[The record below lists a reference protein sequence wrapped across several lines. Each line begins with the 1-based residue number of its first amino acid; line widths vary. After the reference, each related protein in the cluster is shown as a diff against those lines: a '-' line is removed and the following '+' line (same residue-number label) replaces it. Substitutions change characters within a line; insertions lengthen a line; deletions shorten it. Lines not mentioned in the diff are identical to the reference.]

1 MVNSRSVRSIPVL
14 LALAALAA
22 CAPLAPHRNQVAVV
36 DVPPAWS
43 ATAGGGGIGS
53 TSLVGWW
60 SRFSDP
66 TLNTLV
72 EQAIQA
78 NTSVALAQAALQQ
91 ARAARDVAA
100 AALSPSVSGSAS
112 AQRARNSNNT
122 NNSFNTGLDA
132 SWELDL
138 FGANRSGVQAG
149 DATVRAGLASLGDA
163 QVSIAAEVGLNYIA
177 LRSSQARLAIAVR
190 NLASQQET
198 LQITRWRQQAGLVSA
213 IEAEQALAA
222 VEQTRAQIPTLQTA
236 IDQTRHALAV
246 LSGQTPAIAL
256 PLLQASAPVPV
267 PPGNLALALPAETLR
282 QRADVRATEHQIA
295 AALAQVARAD
305 AVRLPSF
312 RLGGSVG
319 LNALT
324 LGTLTNGASLA
335 AAVLASVS
343 MPIFDGGAALAQVRT
358 QQAALDQARVRYRAA
373 VLTALQEVEDA
384 LVALQGDNARLSNLQ
399 AAASAA
405 GNAATLARQR
415 YSAGLVDF
423 QTVLETQRTEL
434 STQDNVATGVAAIS
448 TDHVRL
454 YKALGGGWVSDD
466 GAANDGVLRT
476 LRNTTP

>member
-1 MVNSRSVRSIPVL
+1 M
-14 LALAALAA
+14 
-22 CAPLAPHRNQVAVV
+22 
-36 DVPPAWS
+36 
-43 ATAGGGGIGS
+43 
-53 TSLVGWW
+53 
-60 SRFSDP
+60 
-66 TLNTLV
+66 
-72 EQAIQA
+72 
-78 NTSVALAQAALQQ
+78 
-91 ARAARDVAA
+91 
-100 AALSPSVSGSAS
+100 
-112 AQRARNSNNT
+112 
-122 NNSFNTGLDA
+122 
-132 SWELDL
+132 
-138 FGANRSGVQAG
+138 
-149 DATVRAGLASLGDA
+149 
-163 QVSIAAEVGLNYIA
+163 
-177 LRSSQARLAIAVR
+177 
-190 NLASQQET
+190 
-198 LQITRWRQQAGLVSA
+198 
-213 IEAEQALAA
+213 
-222 VEQTRAQIPTLQTA
+222 
-236 IDQTRHALAV
+236 
-246 LSGQTPAIAL
+246 
-256 PLLQASAPVPV
+256 
-267 PPGNLALALPAETLR
+267 
-282 QRADVRATEHQIA
+282 
-295 AALAQVARAD
+295 ARAD
-305 AVRLPSF
+305 AARLPSF